1 MVLKF
6 DANLMQDG
14 IFGAKYSNI
23 SCDQADS
30 IQETFANIII
40 FILINIYIYISNLV
54 VMVNQER
61 K

>member
-40 FILINIYIYISNLV
+40 FILINIYTSNLV

>member
-1 MVLKF
+1 MVSKF
-6 DANLMQDG
+6 DVNLMQDG
-14 IFGAKYSNI
+14 IFGAKHSNI
-23 SCDQADS
+23 SCHQTDS

-40 FILINIYIYISNLV
+40 SILINIYISNLV

>member
-14 IFGAKYSNI
+14 IFGAKHSNI
-23 SCDQADS
+23 SCDQANS

-40 FILINIYIYISNLV
+40 FILINIYTSNLV

>member
-1 MVLKF
+1 MVSRF
-6 DANLMQDG
+6 DVDLMQDG
-14 IFGAKYSNI
+14 IFGAKHSNI

-40 FILINIYIYISNLV
+40 FILINIYTSNLV

>member
-14 IFGAKYSNI
+14 IFGAKHSNI

-40 FILINIYIYISNLV
+40 FILINIYISNLV

>member
-1 MVLKF
+1 MVSKF

-14 IFGAKYSNI
+14 IFGAKHSNI

-40 FILINIYIYISNLV
+40 FILINIYISNLV

>member
-1 MVLKF
+1 MVSKF

-14 IFGAKYSNI
+14 IFGAKHSNI

-40 FILINIYIYISNLV
+40 FILINIYISNLM

>member
-1 MVLKF
+1 MVSKF

-14 IFGAKYSNI
+14 IFGAKHSNI
-23 SCDQADS
+23 SCNQADS

-40 FILINIYIYISNLV
+40 FILINIYISNLV

>member
-14 IFGAKYSNI
+14 IFGAKHSNI
-23 SCDQADS
+23 SCGQADS

-40 FILINIYIYISNLV
+40 FILINIYTSNLV

>member
-14 IFGAKYSNI
+14 IFGAKHSNI
-23 SCDQADS
+23 SCDQANS

-40 FILINIYIYISNLV
+40 FILINIYISNLV

>member
-14 IFGAKYSNI
+14 IFGAKHSNI

-40 FILINIYIYISNLV
+40 FILMNIYISNLV

-61 K
+61 E

>member
-14 IFGAKYSNI
+14 IFGAKHSNI
-23 SCDQADS
+23 SCNQADS

-40 FILINIYIYISNLV
+40 FILINIYISNLV